1 MTVFDGVKVA
11 DFSWVGAGPITT
23 RYLADYGATVVRI
36 ESSARPEFLRT
47 SPPFPDGEPGV
58 NRSAFYATFNG
69 GKQGISLNLKTTKG
83 VEVARRLIAWADI
96 VAESFTAGAMGRL
109 RLDYERARSINPSVI
124 YFSSTNQGQTGP
136 YAAQPGFGT
145 QLVSLA
151 AFTDLSGW
159 PDRDPAGTYGA
170 YTDFIAPR
178 FGAAALAG
186 ALEYRRRTGR
196 GMHIDLSQL
205 ECALQFLTPLVLEE
219 TAMGR
224 SPSRNGNRS
233 LRAAPHNAFPCLGK
247 DRWCAITVFTDAEWT
262 ALRGAMGDP
271 EWARERRFASLLG
284 RKRNEEEL
292 DERIGTWTSQLE
304 AHRLMEILQEAGV
317 PAGVVQNS
325 EDLFSDAQMQSRD
338 HFVEHV
344 HPEIGRHAYERF
356 AFRLSRSPGGPKGP
370 GPLLGQHNESFYRD
384 ELGYDANEVADMVA
398 EGVID

>member
-11 DFSWVGAGPITT
+11 DFAWVAAGPITT

-36 ESSARPEFLRT
+36 ESSTRPEFLRT
-47 SPPFPDGEPGV
+47 SQPFRDGKPGV

-69 GKQGISLNLKTTKG
+69 GKQGISLNLKTPRG
-83 VEVARRLIAWADI
+83 LEVARRLIAWADI
-96 VAESFTAGAMGRL
+96 VSDSFTAGAMQRL
-109 RLDYERARSINPSVI
+109 GLDYEQARRINPSVI

-151 AFTDLSGW
+151 GLTNLSGW

-196 GMHIDLSQL
+196 GMQIDLSQL

-219 TAMGR
+219 TATGR
-224 SPSRNGNRS
+224 SAGRNGNRS
-233 LRAAPHNAFPCLGK
+233 QRAAPHNAYPCRGE
-247 DRWCAITVFTDAEWT
+247 DRWCVITVFTDADWT
-262 ALRGAMGDP
+262 ALRRAMGDP

-292 DERIGTWTSQLE
+292 DERIGAWTRRFD
-304 AHRLMEILQEAGV
+304 AHRLMERLQEAGV
-317 PAGVVQNS
+317 PAGAVQKAP
-325 EDLFSDAQMQSRD
+325 DLFRDPQMLSRG
-338 HFVEHV
+338 HFIQHE
-344 HPEIGRHAYERF
+344 HPEIGRHRYERF
-356 AFRLSRSPGGPKGP
+356 AFRLSRSPGGPGSP

-384 ELGYDANEVADMVA
+384 ELGYDAGEIADMVA